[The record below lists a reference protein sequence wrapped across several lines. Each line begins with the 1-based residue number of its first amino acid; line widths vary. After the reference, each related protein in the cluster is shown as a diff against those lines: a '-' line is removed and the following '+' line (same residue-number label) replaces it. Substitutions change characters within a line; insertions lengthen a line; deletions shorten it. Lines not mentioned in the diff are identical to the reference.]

1 MTANVSNQSNQPQ
14 IQYPIYTIRWLAIH
28 ALGVPTVW
36 FLGAISAMQFIVR
49 DPDKP
54 ITFGI
59 FGFDSPVL
67 IVLLPLIF
75 SVIWNAINFGK
86 PTIQEIQ
93 KFFRS

>member
-1 MTANVSNQSNQPQ
+1 
-14 IQYPIYTIRWLAIH
+14 
-28 ALGVPTVW
+28 
-36 FLGAISAMQFIVR
+36 MQFIVR
-49 DPDKP
+49 NPEQP
-54 ITFGI
+54 IKFEI

-67 IVLLPLIF
+67 LVLLPLIF